1 MSILKLELTN
11 KHIKLLKYLKCN
23 LIDGNIILSIDADD
37 GVPILLTDDNKY
49 EYIDLTLNGMPED
62 FDPFNMEEMV
72 EYTKEQKDEW
82 DKLYNELP
90 LALDV
95 IMFNG
100 NFELG
105 SYATQYHDRNW
116 RAVKS
121 K

>member
-1 MSILKLELTN
+1 
-11 KHIKLLKYLKCN
+11 
-23 LIDGNIILSIDADD
+23 
-37 GVPILLTDDNKY
+37 
-49 EYIDLTLNGMPED
+49 
-62 FDPFNMEEMV
+62 MEEIK
-72 EYTKEQKDEW
+72 EYSKEQKAEW
-82 DKLYNELP
+82 DALYNELP

-116 RAVKS
+116 RAVKV

>member
-1 MSILKLELTN
+1 MSILKITITED
-11 KHIKLLKYLKCN
+11 HIKLLKYLKCN

-49 EYIDLTLNGMPED
+49 EYIDLTLNGMPEN
-62 FDPFNMEEMV
+62 FDPFNTEDIK
-72 EYTKEQKDEW
+72 EYSEEQKTEW

-90 LALDV
+90 LALDI

-105 SYATQYHDRNW
+105 TYATKFHDRNW
-116 RAVKS
+116 KTVKS
-121 K
+121 